1 MKKKG
6 VIRHILSI
14 RGMGQVIS
22 VSVALIIMSMIFGFI
37 NPAFFSTANTG
48 NLLRQV
54 VPILIIG
61 MGQSYVLI
69 TGGIDLSIGSVAG
82 MSCMISATLM
92 TAGNMNPVLTSIV
105 TLVICCFVG
114 LINGLL
120 VAKTKLPAFIA
131 TLGTMIIARGVAQL
145 VNGNMNTDGIPEGAE
160 AFKDFFYYG
169 ETLGIYNPV
178 WIGIVLF
185 LIFNFILNS
194 TKTGRY
200 TYAIGSNYEA
210 AKLSGVNVT
219 KSETLVYIF
228 SAFLAGVVGL
238 ILTAQSG
245 MGTMNAGTTYELNA
259 VAASV
264 IGGVST
270 MGGQGLLFGTVI
282 GSFIWG
288 VLNNGLQFAGAPL
301 ALRNLVI
308 GVVVIISVLIDR
320 IARSG
325 KVDPKVILSQVKMFF
340 NFGKDNLLKKSN
352 NSEENYEEINE
363 CS

>member
-1 MKKKG
+1 MQDKFDNNSPNF
-6 VIRHILSI
+6 IQRFIST

-22 VSVALIIMSMIFGFI
+22 VSCALIIMILVFGII
-37 NPAFFSTANTG
+37 NARFFSSENIT

-54 VPILIIG
+54 APILIIG
-61 MGQSYVLI
+61 IGQSYVLI

-82 MSCMISATLM
+82 MSCMLSATLM
-92 TAGNMNPVLTSIV
+92 TAGKMNAFFASLITILSCLLI
-105 TLVICCFVG
+105 G
-114 LINGLL
+114 LINGIL
-120 VAKTKLPAFIA
+120 VSKSKLPAFIA
-131 TLGTMIIARGVAQL
+131 TLGTMIIARGMAQL
-145 VNGNMNTDGIPEGAE
+145 VNGNMNTNGISSDG
-160 AFKDFFYYG
+160 FRQVFYYG
-169 ETLGIYNPV
+169 KIGPLYTPI
-178 WIGIVLF
+178 WIAIILF
-185 LIFNFILNS
+185 VIFAFILS
-194 TKTGRY
+194 YTKIGRH

-210 AKLSGVNVT
+210 AKLSGVNVVFAET
-219 KSETLVYIF
+219 KVYLF
-228 SAFLAGVVGL
+228 SSFLASIVGL

-245 MGTMNAGTTYELNA
+245 MGSMDAGTGYELNA

-320 IARSG
+320 VARG
-325 KVDPKVILSQVKMFF
+325 NKMFSKGI
-340 NFGKDNLLKKSN
+340 FGMRIKKSKN
-352 NSEENYEEINE
+352 VK
-363 CS
+363 

>member
-1 MKKKG
+1 MHFIK
-6 VIRHILSI
+6 RILKV
-14 RGMGQVIS
+14 RGMGQVAS
-22 VSVALIIMSMIFGFI
+22 VSVALIIMSIIFGII
-37 NPAFFSTANTG
+37 NPAFFSSDNTT

-69 TGGIDLSIGSVAG
+69 TAGIDLSIGSVAG

-92 TAGNMNPVLTSIV
+92 TAGGMNTWLACIITIIACCAIG
-105 TLVICCFVG
+105 LV
-114 LINGLL
+114 NGLL
-120 VAKTKLPAFIA
+120 VAKAKLPAFIA
-131 TLGTMIIARGVAQL
+131 TLGTMIIARGIAQL
-145 VNGNMNTDGIPEGAE
+145 VNGNMNTDGIPAS
-160 AFKDFFYYG
+160 ADKFKDVFYYG
-169 ETLGIYNPV
+169 KTLGLYNPI
-178 WIGIVLF
+178 WLGILLFIVFAFVLGK
-185 LIFNFILNS
+185 
-194 TKTGRY
+194 TRTGRHI
-200 TYAIGSNYEA
+200 YAIGSNYEA
-210 AKLSGVNVT
+210 TKLSGVNVVAAET
-219 KSETLVYIF
+219 KAYVV
-228 SAFLAGVVGL
+228 SAFLAGIVGL

-245 MGTMNAGTTYELNA
+245 MGTMSAGTGYELNA

-325 KVDPKVILSQVKMFF
+325 KYDLKKMF
-340 NFGKDNLLKKSN
+340 KQKK
-352 NSEENYEEINE
+352 
-363 CS
+363 

>member
-1 MKKKG
+1 MKNNYLKE
-6 VIRHILSI
+6 ILAI

-22 VSVALIIMSMIFGFI
+22 VTMALLAMTLVFGLI
-37 NPAFFSTANTG
+37 NPSFFSGENTT

-54 VPILIIG
+54 VPIMIIG
-61 MGQSYVLI
+61 IGQSFVMI

-82 MSCMISATLM
+82 MSSMISATLM
-92 TAGNMNPVLTSIV
+92 TKGGMDPWVASGI
-105 TLVICCFVG
+105 TLAACCLVG
-114 LINGLL
+114 LVNGLL
-120 VAKTKLPAFIA
+120 VSMTRLPAFIA
-131 TLGTMIIARGVAQL
+131 TLGTMIIARGIAQL
-145 VNGNMNTDGIPEGAE
+145 ANGNMNTDGIPPTTEGFQNAL
-160 AFKDFFYYG
+160 YYG
-169 ETLGIYNPV
+169 DTFGLYNPI

-185 LIFNFILNS
+185 LIFAFILGK
-194 TKTGRY
+194 TCTGRH

-210 AKLSGVNVT
+210 AKLSGVNVVVAET
-219 KSETLVYIF
+219 KVYVF

-238 ILTAQSG
+238 MLTAQSG
-245 MGTMNAGTTYELNA
+245 MGTMNAGMSYELNA

-320 IARSG
+320 IARGG
-325 KVDPKVILSQVKMFF
+325 KFRFF
-340 NFGKDNLLKKSN
+340 KKR
-352 NSEENYEEINE
+352 
-363 CS
+363 

>member
-1 MKKKG
+1 MKNNYFKE
-6 VIRHILSI
+6 ILAI

-22 VSVALIIMSMIFGFI
+22 VTAALCVMILVFGII
-37 NPAFFSTANTG
+37 NPSFFSGENTT

-54 VPILIIG
+54 VPIMIIG
-61 MGQSYVLI
+61 IGQSFVMI

-82 MSCMISATLM
+82 MSSMISATLM
-92 TAGNMNPVLTSIV
+92 TKGGMDPWVASGV
-105 TLVICCFVG
+105 TLAACCLVG
-114 LINGLL
+114 LVNGLL
-120 VAKTKLPAFIA
+120 VSVTKLPAFIA

-145 VNGNMNTDGIPEGAE
+145 ANGNMNTDGIPESADG
-160 AFKDFFYYG
+160 FKSIFYYG
-169 ETLGIYNPV
+169 DTLGLYNPI

-185 LIFNFILNS
+185 LIFAFILGK
-194 TKTGRY
+194 TCTGRH

-210 AKLSGVNVT
+210 AKLSGVNVVAAET
-219 KSETLVYIF
+219 KVYVF

-238 ILTAQSG
+238 MLTAQSG
-245 MGTMNAGTTYELNA
+245 MGTMNAGMSYELNA

-320 IARSG
+320 IARGG
-325 KVDPKVILSQVKMFF
+325 KLIARRH
-340 NFGKDNLLKKSN
+340 
-352 NSEENYEEINE
+352 
-363 CS
+363 

>member
-1 MKKKG
+1 MKNNYLKE
-6 VIRHILSI
+6 ILAI

-22 VSVALIIMSMIFGFI
+22 VTMALCVMILVFGVI
-37 NPAFFSTANTG
+37 NPSFFSGENTT

-54 VPILIIG
+54 VPIMIIG
-61 MGQSYVLI
+61 IGQSFVMI

-82 MSCMISATLM
+82 MSSMISATLM
-92 TAGNMNPVLTSIV
+92 TRGGMDPWVASGI
-105 TLVICCFVG
+105 TLVACCLVG

-120 VAKTKLPAFIA
+120 VSVTKLPAFIA
-131 TLGTMIIARGVAQL
+131 TLGTMIIARGIAQL
-145 VNGNMNTDGIPEGAE
+145 ANGNMNTDGIPEAADG
-160 AFKDFFYYG
+160 FKSLFYYG
-169 ETLGIYNPV
+169 DTLGLYNPI

-185 LIFNFILNS
+185 LIFAFILGK
-194 TKTGRY
+194 TCTGRH

-210 AKLSGVNVT
+210 AKLSGVNVVAAET
-219 KSETLVYIF
+219 KVYVF
-228 SAFLAGVVGL
+228 SSFLAGIVGL
-238 ILTAQSG
+238 MLTAQSG
-245 MGTMNAGTTYELNA
+245 MGTMNAGMSYELNA

-320 IARSG
+320 IARGG
-325 KVDPKVILSQVKMFF
+325 KLGF
-340 NFGKDNLLKKSN
+340 LKKR
-352 NSEENYEEINE
+352 
-363 CS
+363 

>member
-1 MKKKG
+1 MTVNTEVKAKNGIIKFFKN
-6 VIRHILSI
+6 LLAI
-14 RGMGQVIS
+14 RGMGQVVS
-22 VSVALIIMSMIFGFI
+22 VSVALLIMVLVFGLV
-37 NPAFFSTANTG
+37 NPNFFSADNST

-82 MSCMISATLM
+82 MSCMVSATLM
-92 TAGNMNPVLTSIV
+92 TASNMAPLLAS
-105 TLVICCFVG
+105 VITITCCCVIG

-120 VAKTKLPAFIA
+120 VSKTKLPAFIA
-131 TLGTMIIARGVAQL
+131 TLGTMIIARGIAQL
-145 VNGNMNTDGIPEGAE
+145 VNGNMNTDGISSQ
-160 AFKDFFYYG
+160 AFRNFFYYG
-169 ETLGIYNPV
+169 KILGLYTPI
-178 WIGIVLF
+178 WIAVVLF
-185 LIFNFILNS
+185 AIFSFILS
-194 TKTGRY
+194 KTRTGRH

-210 AKLSGVNVT
+210 ARLSGVNIVKAET
-219 KSETLVYIF
+219 KVYVF
-228 SAFLAGVVGL
+228 SAFLASIVGL

-245 MGTMNAGTTYELNA
+245 MGTMDAGTGYELNA

-270 MGGQGLLFGTVI
+270 MGGQGILFGTVI

-320 IARSG
+320 VARGNKLGS
-325 KVDPKVILSQVKMFF
+325 KRIFAM
-340 NFGKDNLLKKSN
+340 NLKTSNKSKN
-352 NSEENYEEINE
+352 K
-363 CS
+363 

>member
-1 MKKKG
+1 MEMTSKIKERPRRK
-6 VIRHILSI
+6 IMSI

-22 VSVALIIMSMIFGFI
+22 VSVALIVMSVVFGII
-37 NPAFFSTANTG
+37 NPSFFSGDNMT

-54 VPILIIG
+54 VPIMIIG

-92 TAGNMNPVLTSIV
+92 TAVGMNPILASII
-105 TLVICCFVG
+105 TLMACCLVG
-114 LINGLL
+114 FINGML
-120 VAKTKLPAFIA
+120 VSKTKLPAFIA
-131 TLGTMIIARGVAQL
+131 TLGTMIIARGIAQL
-145 VNGNMNTDGIPEGAE
+145 ANGNMNTDGIPEAADG
-160 AFKDFFYYG
+160 FKNLFYYG
-169 ETLGIYNPV
+169 KTFGLYNPI
-178 WIGIVLF
+178 WIGIILF
-185 LIFNFILNS
+185 AIFSILLS
-194 TKTGRY
+194 RTTTGRHI
-200 TYAIGSNYEA
+200 YAIGSNYEA
-210 AKLSGVNVT
+210 AKLSGVNVVAAET
-219 KSETLVYIF
+219 KVYIV

-238 ILTAQSG
+238 MLTAQSG
-245 MGTMNAGTTYELNA
+245 MGTMNAGTGYELNA

-308 GVVVIISVLIDR
+308 GIVVIVSVLIDR
-320 IARSG
+320 VARSG
-325 KVDPKVILSQVKMFF
+325 NVDM
-340 NFGKDNLLKKSN
+340 KKWFKF
-352 NSEENYEEINE
+352 
-363 CS
+363 

>member
-1 MKKKG
+1 MSDTAGFMRKNIIG
-6 VIRHILSI
+6 GILSI
-14 RGMGQVIS
+14 RGIGQVIS
-22 VSVALIIMSMIFGFI
+22 VSVALIIMSVIFGII
-37 NPAFFSTANTG
+37 NPAFFYRENTV

-92 TAGNMNPVLTSIV
+92 TRTGLPPWITCLV
-105 TLVICCFVG
+105 TLAACCLVG
-114 LINGLL
+114 VINGLL

-131 TLGTMIIARGVAQL
+131 TLGTMIIARGIAQL
-145 VNGNMNTDGIPEGAE
+145 ANGNMNTDGIPPSAEG
-160 AFKDFFYYG
+160 FKELFYYG
-169 ETLGIYNPV
+169 DTLGLYNPV
-178 WIGIVLF
+178 WIGIALF
-185 LIFNFILNS
+185 LTFNFILNR
-194 TKTGRY
+194 TRIGRH

-210 AKLSGVNVT
+210 AKLSGVNVVAA
-219 KSETLVYIF
+219 ETLVYIF
-228 SAFLAGVVGL
+228 SAFLAGVLGL

-320 IARSG
+320 VARSG
-325 KVDPKVILSQVKMFF
+325 KIDLSK
-340 NFGKDNLLKKSN
+340 LLKLRKKIT
-352 NSEENYEEINE
+352 EEEE
-363 CS
+363 

>member
-1 MKKKG
+1 MKKSHLKEF
-6 VIRHILSI
+6 LAI

-22 VSVALIIMSMIFGFI
+22 VTVAMLIMVLVFGII
-37 NPAFFSTANTG
+37 NPTFFSAENTT

-54 VPILIIG
+54 VPILIVGI
-61 MGQSYVLI
+61 GQSFVMI

-92 TAGNMNPVLTSIV
+92 TAGKMDPWLASAITLTA
-105 TLVICCFVG
+105 CCAIG
-114 LINGLL
+114 LLNGLL
-120 VAKTKLPAFIA
+120 VSVTKLPAFIA
-131 TLGTMIIARGVAQL
+131 TLGTMIIARGIAQL
-145 VNGNMNTDGIPEGAE
+145 VNGNMNTDGIPAE
-160 AFKDFFYYG
+160 AEGFKNFFYYG
-169 ETLGIYNPV
+169 ETFGLYNPI
-178 WIGIVLF
+178 WIGLVLF
-185 LIFNFILNS
+185 VIFAFILGK
-194 TKTGRY
+194 TRTGRH

-210 AKLSGVNVT
+210 AKLSGVNVVAAET
-219 KSETLVYIF
+219 KVYVF
-228 SAFLAGVVGL
+228 SSFLAGVVGL

-245 MGTMNAGTTYELNA
+245 MGTMNAGMSYELNA

-320 IARSG
+320 IARGG
-325 KVDPKVILSQVKMFF
+325 KFSLFRKRSP
-340 NFGKDNLLKKSN
+340 
-352 NSEENYEEINE
+352 NSSAPRGPELHRDL
-363 CS
+363 

>member
-1 MKKKG
+1 MENAHDKKKNL
-6 VIRHILSI
+6 VKHIISI

-22 VSVALIIMSMIFGFI
+22 VSVALIIMTIIFGII
-37 NPAFFSTANTG
+37 NASFFSGDNVT

-54 VPILIIG
+54 APIMIIG

-92 TAGNMNPVLTSIV
+92 TAIKMNSWLACII
-105 TLVICCFVG
+105 TLAICCLIG
-114 LINGLL
+114 LVNGFL
-120 VAKTKLPAFIA
+120 VAKAKLPAFIA
-131 TLGTMIIARGVAQL
+131 TLGTMIIARGIAQL
-145 VNGNMNTDGIPEGAE
+145 ANGNLNTDGIPATANG
-160 AFKDFFYYG
+160 FKNLFYYG
-169 ETLGIYNPV
+169 ETLGLYNPI
-178 WIGIVLF
+178 WIGILLF
-185 LIFNFILNS
+185 LIYAFILGK
-194 TKTGRY
+194 TKTGRH

-210 AKLSGVNVT
+210 AKLSGVNVIVAET
-219 KSETLVYIF
+219 KVYII
-228 SAFLAGVVGL
+228 SAFLAGIVGL
-238 ILTAQSG
+238 MLTAQSG
-245 MGTMNAGTTYELNA
+245 MGTMNAGTGYELNA

-320 IARSG
+320 VARSG
-325 KVDPKVILSQVKMFF
+325 KF
-340 NFGKDNLLKKSN
+340 NFKKIFKFASK
-352 NSEENYEEINE
+352 
-363 CS
+363 

>member
-1 MKKKG
+1 MNRKLKD
-6 VIRHILSI
+6 IMAI
-14 RGMGQVIS
+14 RGMGQV
-22 VSVALIIMSMIFGFI
+22 VSVTAALLVMIIAFGII
-37 NPAFFSTANTG
+37 NPSFFSGENTT

-54 VPILIIG
+54 VPIMIIG
-61 MGQSYVLI
+61 IGQSFVMI

-82 MSCMISATLM
+82 MSSMVSATLM
-92 TAGNMNPVLTSIV
+92 TAGGMGPWSASIL
-105 TLVICCFVG
+105 TLVACCGVG

-120 VAKTKLPAFIA
+120 VSITKLPAFIA
-131 TLGTMIIARGVAQL
+131 TLGTMIIARGIAQL
-145 VNGNMNTDGIPEGAE
+145 ANGNMNTDGIPEGADG
-160 AFKDFFYYG
+160 FKNLFYYG
-169 ETLGIYNPV
+169 DTFGLYNPI

-185 LIFNFILNS
+185 LIFAFILGK
-194 TKTGRY
+194 TCTGRH

-210 AKLSGVNVT
+210 AKLSGVNVVLAET
-219 KSETLVYIF
+219 KVYVF
-228 SAFLAGVVGL
+228 SSFLAGVVGL
-238 ILTAQSG
+238 MLTAQSG
-245 MGTMNAGTTYELNA
+245 MGTMNAGMSYELNA

-320 IARSG
+320 VVRSG
-325 KVDPKVILSQVKMFF
+325 KLGSFKKRPK
-340 NFGKDNLLKKSN
+340 
-352 NSEENYEEINE
+352 
-363 CS
+363 

>member
-1 MKKKG
+1 MKR
-6 VIRHILSI
+6 RHLKEFLAI

-22 VSVALIIMSMIFGFI
+22 VTAALLVMIIAFGII
-37 NPAFFSTANTG
+37 NPSFFSGENTT

-54 VPILIIG
+54 VPIMIIG
-61 MGQSYVLI
+61 IGQSFVMI

-82 MSCMISATLM
+82 MSSMVSATLM
-92 TAGNMNPVLTSIV
+92 TAAGMDPWTASVLT
-105 TLVICCFVG
+105 LVACCAVG

-120 VAKTKLPAFIA
+120 VSIAKLPAFIA
-131 TLGTMIIARGVAQL
+131 TLGTMIIARGIAQL
-145 VNGNMNTDGIPEGAE
+145 ANGNMNTDGIPEGADG
-160 AFKDFFYYG
+160 FKNLFYYG
-169 ETLGIYNPV
+169 DTFGLYNPI
-178 WIGIVLF
+178 WIGIALF
-185 LIFNFILNS
+185 LVFAFILGK
-194 TKTGRY
+194 TCTGRH

-210 AKLSGVNVT
+210 AKLSGVNVVVAET
-219 KSETLVYIF
+219 KVYIF
-228 SAFLAGVVGL
+228 SSFLAGVVGL
-238 ILTAQSG
+238 MLTAQSG
-245 MGTMNAGTTYELNA
+245 MGTMNAGMSYELNA

-320 IARSG
+320 VVRSG
-325 KVDPKVILSQVKMFF
+325 KLGSFRKRSAK
-340 NFGKDNLLKKSN
+340 
-352 NSEENYEEINE
+352 
-363 CS
+363 

>member
-1 MKKKG
+1 MKNNYFKE
-6 VIRHILSI
+6 ILAI

-22 VSVALIIMSMIFGFI
+22 VTAALCVMILVFGII
-37 NPAFFSTANTG
+37 NPSFFSGENTT

-54 VPILIIG
+54 VPIMINGI
-61 MGQSYVLI
+61 GQSFVMI

-82 MSCMISATLM
+82 MSSMISATLM
-92 TAGNMNPVLTSIV
+92 TKGGMDPWVASGV
-105 TLVICCFVG
+105 TLAACCLVG
-114 LINGLL
+114 LVNGML
-120 VAKTKLPAFIA
+120 VSVTKLPAFIA
-131 TLGTMIIARGVAQL
+131 TLGTMIIARGIAQL
-145 VNGNMNTDGIPEGAE
+145 ANGNMNTDGIPETADG
-160 AFKDFFYYG
+160 FKSIFYYG
-169 ETLGIYNPV
+169 DTLGLYNPI

-185 LIFNFILNS
+185 LIFAFILGK
-194 TKTGRY
+194 TCTGRH

-210 AKLSGVNVT
+210 AKLSGVNVVAAET
-219 KSETLVYIF
+219 KVYVF
-228 SAFLAGVVGL
+228 SSFLAGVVGL
-238 ILTAQSG
+238 MLTAQSG
-245 MGTMNAGTTYELNA
+245 MGTMNAGMSYELNA

-320 IARSG
+320 IARGG
-325 KVDPKVILSQVKMFF
+325 KLGF
-340 NFGKDNLLKKSN
+340 LKKR
-352 NSEENYEEINE
+352 
-363 CS
+363 

>member
-1 MKKKG
+1 MKKNLVKDF
-6 VIRHILSI
+6 LAI
-14 RGMGQVIS
+14 RGMGQV
-22 VSVALIIMSMIFGFI
+22 VSVTIALIIMTIVFGVI
-37 NPAFFSTANTG
+37 NPSFFSSENTT

-54 VPILIIG
+54 VPIMIIG
-61 MGQSYVLI
+61 MGQSFVLI

-82 MSCMISATLM
+82 MSSMISATLM
-92 TAGNMNPVLTSIV
+92 TNAQMDPWLASAITIAA
-105 TLVICCFVG
+105 CCLVG

-120 VAKTKLPAFIA
+120 VSKTKLPAFIA
-131 TLGTMIIARGVAQL
+131 TLGTMIIARGIAQL
-145 VNGNMNTDGIPEGAE
+145 VNGNMNTDGIPTTADG
-160 AFKDFFYYG
+160 FKSFFYYG
-169 ETLGIYNPV
+169 NTLGLYNPI

-185 LIFNFILNS
+185 VVFAFILGK
-194 TKTGRY
+194 TRTGRH

-210 AKLSGVNVT
+210 AKLSGVNVIAAET
-219 KSETLVYIF
+219 KVYVI

-238 ILTAQSG
+238 MLTAQSG
-245 MGTMNAGTTYELNA
+245 MGTMNAGNSYELNA

-282 GSFIWG
+282 GAFIWG

-325 KVDPKVILSQVKMFF
+325 KLDFFKAKKPASQSTKQDL
-340 NFGKDNLLKKSN
+340 GRTTP
-352 NSEENYEEINE
+352 
-363 CS
+363 

>member
-1 MKKKG
+1 MSITKENKG
-6 VIRHILSI
+6 VIKSILSI
-14 RGMGQVIS
+14 RGIGQVLS
-22 VSVALIIMSMIFGFI
+22 VTAALIVMSIIFGVI
-37 NPAFFSTANTG
+37 NPAFFSSENTA

-82 MSCMISATLM
+82 MGCMISATLM
-92 TAGNMNPVLTSIV
+92 TSSNMNPVLASII
-105 TLVICCFVG
+105 TLIACMVVG
-114 LINGLL
+114 LVNGLL
-120 VAKTKLPAFIA
+120 VAKAKLPAFIA
-131 TLGTMIIARGVAQL
+131 TLGTMIIARGIAQL
-145 VNGNMNTDGIPEGAE
+145 ANGNMNTDGIPASAE
-160 AFKDFFYYG
+160 AFKELFYYG
-169 ETLGIYNPV
+169 ETFGIYNPV
-178 WIGIVLF
+178 WIGLF
-185 LIFNFILNS
+185 LFLGFNFILSS

-210 AKLSGVNVT
+210 AKLSGVNVVV
-219 KSETLVYIF
+219 SETTVYIF

-308 GVVVIISVLIDR
+308 GIVVIISVLIDR

-325 KVDPKVILSQVKMFF
+325 KFDFSKFVENIGM
-340 NFGKDNLLKKSN
+340 KKK
-352 NSEENYEEINE
+352 
-363 CS
+363 

>member
-1 MKKKG
+1 MKNNYFKE
-6 VIRHILSI
+6 ILAI

-22 VSVALIIMSMIFGFI
+22 VTAALCVMILVFGII
-37 NPAFFSTANTG
+37 NPSFFSGKTTTT
-48 NLLRQV
+48 LLRQV
-54 VPILIIG
+54 VPIMITGI
-61 MGQSYVLI
+61 GQSFVMI

-82 MSCMISATLM
+82 MSSMISATLM
-92 TAGNMNPVLTSIV
+92 TKGGMDPWVASGV
-105 TLVICCFVG
+105 TLAACCLVG
-114 LINGLL
+114 LVNGLL
-120 VAKTKLPAFIA
+120 VSVTKLPAFIA

-145 VNGNMNTDGIPEGAE
+145 ANGNMNTDGIPESADG
-160 AFKDFFYYG
+160 FKSIFYYG
-169 ETLGIYNPV
+169 DTLGLYNPI

-185 LIFNFILNS
+185 LIFAFILGK
-194 TKTGRY
+194 TCTGRH

-210 AKLSGVNVT
+210 AKLSGVNVVAAET
-219 KSETLVYIF
+219 KVYVF

-238 ILTAQSG
+238 MLTAQSG
-245 MGTMNAGTTYELNA
+245 MGTMNAGMSYELNA

-320 IARSG
+320 IARGG
-325 KVDPKVILSQVKMFF
+325 KLGFF
-340 NFGKDNLLKKSN
+340 KKR
-352 NSEENYEEINE
+352 
-363 CS
+363 